1 MKRISEALAFQ
12 TVLAPQ
18 SVAASTDKT
27 TAYVDV
33 SGVEE
38 IVFLVSAAALGKGK
52 GLTVSLLASGDSG
65 GDGAEEIGKTTFT
78 DSVGT
83 APQLAVV
90 TYKVSALNGRYVA
103 VKLRHDAAAEVV
115 CGVTAA
121 SSGLYMPAANGWT
134 LAGQPAGL
142 LPHRGANRRGTAH
155 PGGAV
160 RRGGGLPGAGGG
172 V

>member
-12 TVLAPQ
+12 NVLAPQ

-38 IVFLVSAAALGKGK
+38 IVFLVSAALGKGK

-65 GDGAEEIGKTTFT
+65 GGGAQEIGKTTFT

-121 SSGLYMPAANGWT
+121 SSGLYLPAANGWT
-134 LAGQPAGL
+134 LA
-142 LPHRGANRRGTAH
+142 
-155 PGGAV
+155 V
-160 RRGGGLPGAGGG
+160 
-172 V
+172 

>member
-33 SGVEE
+33 SGVEV
-38 IVFLVSAAALGKGK
+38 VFLVSAAALGKGK

-134 LAGQPAGL
+134 LA
-142 LPHRGANRRGTAH
+142 
-155 PGGAV
+155 V
-160 RRGGGLPGAGGG
+160 
-172 V
+172 

>member
-38 IVFLVSAAALGKGK
+38 IVFLVSAAALGK

-134 LAGQPAGL
+134 LA
-142 LPHRGANRRGTAH
+142 
-155 PGGAV
+155 V
-160 RRGGGLPGAGGG
+160 
-172 V
+172 

>member
-12 TVLAPQ
+12 NVLAPQ
-18 SVAASTDKT
+18 GVAASIDKT

-38 IVFLVSAAALGKGK
+38 IVFLVSAALGKGK

-65 GDGAEEIGKTTFT
+65 GDGAQEIGKTTFT

-121 SSGLYMPAANGWT
+121 SSGLYLPAANGWT
-134 LAGQPAGL
+134 LA
-142 LPHRGANRRGTAH
+142 
-155 PGGAV
+155 V
-160 RRGGGLPGAGGG
+160 
-172 V
+172 

>member
-65 GDGAEEIGKTTFT
+65 GAEEIGKTTFT

-134 LAGQPAGL
+134 LA
-142 LPHRGANRRGTAH
+142 
-155 PGGAV
+155 V
-160 RRGGGLPGAGGG
+160 
-172 V
+172 

>member
-12 TVLAPQ
+12 NVLAPQ

-38 IVFLVSAAALGKGK
+38 SVFLVSALGKGK

-65 GDGAEEIGKTTFT
+65 GDGAEEIGKATFT

-103 VKLRHDAAAEVV
+103 VKLRHDAAAEVA

-121 SSGLYMPAANGWT
+121 SSGLYLPAANGWT
-134 LAGQPAGL
+134 LA
-142 LPHRGANRRGTAH
+142 
-155 PGGAV
+155 V
-160 RRGGGLPGAGGG
+160 
-172 V
+172 

>member
-1 MKRISEALAFQ
+1 M
-12 TVLAPQ
+12 
-18 SVAASTDKT
+18 
-27 TAYVDV
+27 
-33 SGVEE
+33 EE

-65 GDGAEEIGKTTFT
+65 GDGAQEIGKTTFT

-121 SSGLYMPAANGWT
+121 SSGTSTCGRPRSPARLSMT
-134 LAGQPAGL
+134 TRPS
-142 LPHRGANRRGTAH
+142 GACS
-155 PGGAV
+155 PSSS
-160 RRGGGLPGAGGG
+160 
-172 V
+172 

>member
-90 TYKVSALNGRYVA
+90 VATWLKVSALNGRYVA

-134 LAGQPAGL
+134 LA
-142 LPHRGANRRGTAH
+142 
-155 PGGAV
+155 V
-160 RRGGGLPGAGGG
+160 
-172 V
+172 

>member
-65 GDGAEEIGKTTFT
+65 GDGAEEMIGKTTFT

-134 LAGQPAGL
+134 LA
-142 LPHRGANRRGTAH
+142 
-155 PGGAV
+155 V
-160 RRGGGLPGAGGG
+160 
-172 V
+172 

>member
-65 GDGAEEIGKTTFT
+65 GKRSARPP
-78 DSVGT
+78 SLT
-83 APQLAVV
+83 AWAPPL
-90 TYKVSALNGRYVA
+90 S
-103 VKLRHDAAAEVV
+103 LR
-115 CGVTAA
+115 
-121 SSGLYMPAANGWT
+121 W
-134 LAGQPAGL
+134 
-142 LPHRGANRRGTAH
+142 
-155 PGGAV
+155 
-160 RRGGGLPGAGGG
+160 
-172 V
+172 

>member
-38 IVFLVSAAALGKGK
+38 IVFLVSAAAQGKGK
-52 GLTVSLLASGDSG
+52 GVTVSRRASG
-65 GDGAEEIGKTTFT
+65 

-134 LAGQPAGL
+134 LA
-142 LPHRGANRRGTAH
+142 
-155 PGGAV
+155 V
-160 RRGGGLPGAGGG
+160 
-172 V
+172 

>member
-12 TVLAPQ
+12 NVLAPQ

-65 GDGAEEIGKTTFT
+65 GDGAQEIGKTTFT

-103 VKLRHDAAAEVV
+103 VKLRHVAAAEVV

-121 SSGLYMPAANGWT
+121 SSGLYLPAANGWT
-134 LAGQPAGL
+134 LA
-142 LPHRGANRRGTAH
+142 
-155 PGGAV
+155 V
-160 RRGGGLPGAGGG
+160 
-172 V
+172 

>member
-38 IVFLVSAAALGKGK
+38 IVFLVSAALGKGK
-52 GLTVSLLASGDSG
+52 GLTVSLLASGAPG
-65 GDGAEEIGKTTFT
+65 GSGAEEIGKTTFT

-134 LAGQPAGL
+134 LA
-142 LPHRGANRRGTAH
+142 
-155 PGGAV
+155 V
-160 RRGGGLPGAGGG
+160 
-172 V
+172 

>member
-12 TVLAPQ
+12 NVLAPQ

-65 GDGAEEIGKTTFT
+65 GDGAEEIGKATFT

-103 VKLRHDAAAEVV
+103 VKLRHDAAAEVA

-121 SSGLYMPAANGWT
+121 SSGLYLPAANG
-134 LAGQPAGL
+134 
-142 LPHRGANRRGTAH
+142 
-155 PGGAV
+155 
-160 RRGGGLPGAGGG
+160 
-172 V
+172 

>member
-12 TVLAPQ
+12 NVLAPQ

-38 IVFLVSAAALGKGK
+38 IVFLVSAALGKGK

-65 GDGAEEIGKTTFT
+65 GDGAEEIGKATFT

-103 VKLRHDAAAEVV
+103 VKLRHDAAAEVA

-121 SSGLYMPAANGWT
+121 SSGLYLPAANGWT
-134 LAGQPAGL
+134 LA
-142 LPHRGANRRGTAH
+142 
-155 PGGAV
+155 V
-160 RRGGGLPGAGGG
+160 
-172 V
+172 

>member
-38 IVFLVSAAALGKGK
+38 IVFLVSAALGKGK

-121 SSGLYMPAANGWT
+121 SSGLYLPAANGWT
-134 LAGQPAGL
+134 LA
-142 LPHRGANRRGTAH
+142 
-155 PGGAV
+155 V
-160 RRGGGLPGAGGG
+160 
-172 V
+172 

>member
-38 IVFLVSAAALGKGK
+38 IVFLVSAALGKGK

-134 LAGQPAGL
+134 LA
-142 LPHRGANRRGTAH
+142 
-155 PGGAV
+155 V
-160 RRGGGLPGAGGG
+160 
-172 V
+172 

>member
-1 MKRISEALAFQ
+1 MTIPPSHIAGDRIL
-12 TVLAPQ
+12 
-18 SVAASTDKT
+18 
-27 TAYVDV
+27 V
-33 SGVEE
+33 SCLRPGVEE

-65 GDGAEEIGKTTFT
+65 GDGAQEIGKTTFT

-121 SSGLYMPAANGWT
+121 SSAVIQNIVSGSATSGT
-134 LAGQPAGL
+134 LFP
-142 LPHRGANRRGTAH
+142 PV
-155 PGGAV
+155 P
-160 RRGGGLPGAGGG
+160 
-172 V
+172 

>member
-12 TVLAPQ
+12 NVLAPQ

-65 GDGAEEIGKTTFT
+65 GDGAEEIGKATFT
-78 DSVGT
+78 DSVGHRPP
-83 APQLAVV
+83 ACGGDVQGERPQRAVWWPSS
-90 TYKVSALNGRYVA
+90 SATMR
-103 VKLRHDAAAEVV
+103 RPRW
-115 CGVTAA
+115 
-121 SSGLYMPAANGWT
+121 PAA
-134 LAGQPAGL
+134 
-142 LPHRGANRRGTAH
+142 
-155 PGGAV
+155 
-160 RRGGGLPGAGGG
+160 
-172 V
+172 

>member
-52 GLTVSLLASGDSG
+52 GLTVSLLASGGEPGQAGEDNISNG
-65 GDGAEEIGKTTFT
+65 ENEGARN
-78 DSVGT
+78 D
-83 APQLAVV
+83 
-90 TYKVSALNGRYVA
+90 
-103 VKLRHDAAAEVV
+103 
-115 CGVTAA
+115 
-121 SSGLYMPAANGWT
+121 
-134 LAGQPAGL
+134 
-142 LPHRGANRRGTAH
+142 
-155 PGGAV
+155 
-160 RRGGGLPGAGGG
+160 
-172 V
+172 

>member
-12 TVLAPQ
+12 NVLAPQ

-38 IVFLVSAAALGKGK
+38 IVFLVSAALGNGK

-65 GDGAEEIGKTTFT
+65 GAGAEEIGKATFT

-103 VKLRHDAAAEVV
+103 VKLRHDAAAEVA

-121 SSGLYMPAANGWT
+121 SSGLYLPAANGWT
-134 LAGQPAGL
+134 LA
-142 LPHRGANRRGTAH
+142 
-155 PGGAV
+155 V
-160 RRGGGLPGAGGG
+160 
-172 V
+172 